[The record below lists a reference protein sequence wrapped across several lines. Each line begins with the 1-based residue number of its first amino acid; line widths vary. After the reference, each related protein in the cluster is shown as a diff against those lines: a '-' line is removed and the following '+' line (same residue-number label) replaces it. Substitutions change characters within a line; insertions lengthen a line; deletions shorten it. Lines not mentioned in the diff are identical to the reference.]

1 MISKRLLLILGGV
14 LLLVLGVLVTLSVAL
29 QSPDEEPVA
38 DKSEVVDT
46 PPGNTAAKPY
56 EFPTG
61 GRTLLPNSQL
71 VALYGTPG
79 STAMGALGEQ
89 DLPSAVTRVK
99 ALAAEYQGLVPHPIY
114 PAFEIIATIA
124 SASPTGNGDFS
135 REIDPTT
142 IKPWIDEAERAGIYV
157 ILDLQPGRT
166 DFLTQAKMYE
176 DLLKRP
182 HVGLALDPEWRLAP
196 DQVHLKQIGR
206 VSIQEVNA
214 VGTWLADLTKQHDLP
229 QKAFVLH
236 QFRLTMLQ
244 DRAQLDTSRAS
255 ELAYVI
261 HADGQGTQ
269 PAKRDTWRALQ
280 RDAPTGIHWG
290 WKNFTRK
297 DHPMLTPPETVQIQP
312 TPSLITYQ

>member
-1 MISKRLLLILGGV
+1 MTSKRLMLILGGA
-14 LLLVLGVLVTLSVAL
+14 LVLVFGVLVALSVAL
-29 QSPDEEPVA
+29 QSPDEEPIA
-38 DKSEVVDT
+38 DKSEAADT
-46 PPGNTAAKPY
+46 PPENTAAKPY

-61 GRTLLPNSQL
+61 GRTLLPSNQL

-89 DLPSAVTRVK
+89 DLPGAVTRIK

-135 REIDPTT
+135 REIDPAT

-206 VSIQEVNA
+206 VSIQEVNG

-280 RDAPTGIHWG
+280 RDAPAGVHWG

-297 DHPMLTPPETVQIQP
+297 DHPMLTPPETIQIQP